1 MIKPFSFAVV
11 ILAGGKSSRMN
22 GVNKAFSYINS
33 QKLINIILCKV
44 ENLKLPVA
52 INANQHI
59 SKFNQF
65 KKFFEWIKKKNYFY
79 YVLQISVS

>member
-11 ILAGGKSSRMN
+11 ILAGGKSLRMN
-22 GVNKAFSYINS
+22 GVNKAFLDINN

-52 INANQHI
+52 INANQYI

-65 KKFFEWIKKKNYFY
+65 NNNVIQKRAQKIE
-79 YVLQISVS
+79 S

>member
-11 ILAGGKSSRMN
+11 ILAGGKSLRMN
-22 GVNKAFSYINS
+22 GVNKAFLDINN

-59 SKFNQF
+59 IDLINSIIMSF
-65 KKFFEWIKKKNYFY
+65 KIKIIL
-79 YVLQISVS
+79 VLVHCQVFILQ